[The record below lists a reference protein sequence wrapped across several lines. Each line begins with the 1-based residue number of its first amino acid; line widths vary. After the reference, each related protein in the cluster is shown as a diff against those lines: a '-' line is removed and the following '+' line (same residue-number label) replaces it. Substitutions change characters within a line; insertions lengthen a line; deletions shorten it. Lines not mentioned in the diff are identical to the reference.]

1 MQPDLKTDYEIAD
14 GPEGLRTLLDN
25 LWERAQQK
33 PGQYMILYQMGAQKS
48 LIKVDA
54 TRQPFEFF
62 YHDLMGRPP
71 TNTVKNVIGT
81 FLWERCGE
89 KERYQDD

>member
-1 MQPDLKTDYEIAD
+1 MQPNLRIDYEVAN
-14 GPEGLRTLLDN
+14 GPDGLRTLLDT
-25 LWERAQQK
+25 LWERAQQA
-33 PGQYMILYQMGAQKS
+33 PREFMILYQVGEQKS

-54 TRQPFEFF
+54 TKLPFEFF

-71 TNTVKNVIGT
+71 TNAVKTIIGT

-89 KERYQDD
+89 KERHQDD

>member
-1 MQPDLKTDYEIAD
+1 MQPDVQIDYEVAN
-14 GPEGLRTLLDN
+14 GPEGLRALLDE
-25 LWERAQQK
+25 LWERAQTK
-33 PGQYMILYQMGAQKS
+33 PGEFMILYQLGEQKS
-48 LIKVDA
+48 LIQVDA
-54 TRQPFEFF
+54 RHQPFQFF

-71 TNTVKNVIGT
+71 TNIVKTIIGT